1 MAEAK
6 NSVTTKPPARVSK
19 RKYSASR
26 KTKRIKTKITRDHTA
41 TATPVAVKVKE
52 KPQRVMTSRHQRMV
66 EKAKVRSSM
75 PAVEPIPE
83 VSAVKI
89 TDISGIV
96 YDLPDYQAMVDMYDS
111 TIRSIREGE
120 VVGGTVMGV
129 TRDDVIVD
137 VGFKSEGIIP
147 IHEFPAPLNIRVGDE
162 IEVYLEQIE
171 DSNGQLILSKQKADF
186 MRVWDKIRGVHDS
199 GDEIEGRVVRRIKG
213 GLVVDIMGVDAFLP
227 GSQVALR
234 QVPDFDALIG
244 EMMSI
249 KIIKINKSRRNI
261 VVSRRVVL
269 EEQRESMRSQ
279 LLSEIAVGQ
288 IRQGIVKNV
297 TDFGVFIDLG
307 GVDGLLHI
315 TDMSWGRIRHPS
327 EMVNLGEKIDVKI
340 LDFDDKTSRISLGL
354 KQMTPYPWEN
364 IEQKYPLGK
373 KITGRV
379 VSITDFGAFVEL
391 EKGVEGLIHISEMSW
406 TQHIKHPSKILNV
419 NDQVEAIILSVDKEN
434 EKLSLGIKQMEPD
447 PWGTIEEKFP
457 VNQVVSGKVRN
468 LTAFGAF
475 VELEEGIDGLVHIS
489 DMSWTRR
496 IQHPSEVMKKN
507 DSVEIKILKI
517 DHDNRRISLG
527 YKQLNED
534 PWPEIV
540 RKYAVGTDCL
550 GTVTKVLDRGV
561 VVDLEGD
568 LEGFVPVAQLGR
580 KDLDDPSAAFTE
592 GESIPLQVIEVDKNQ
607 RKVVLSVVA
616 YYKKRERAEYEEF
629 LTRHEPKTST
639 MGDAMPE
646 ELKAQITEAEAPEPP
661 PATEPSTDTPPADVA
676 TETAAE
682 ETPAEPAAAEEAT
695 AELAAEAPVE
705 EEAKGEA
712 EASGESEEEPPKTE

>member
-1 MAEAK
+1 MAEAR
-6 NSVTTKPPARVSK
+6 NSVTTKPPVKVSK
-19 RKYSASR
+19 RKYSAAR
-26 KTKRIKTKITRDHTA
+26 KTRRIKTKITRNHIA
-41 TATPVAVKVKE
+41 TVTPVEVKE
-52 KPQRVMTSRHQRMV
+52 KEKAQRVMTARHQRMV

-75 PAVEPIPE
+75 PAVEPVPE

-120 VVGGTVMGV
+120 VVSGTVMGV
-129 TRDDVIVD
+129 TRDDIIVD

-147 IHEFPAPLNIRVGDE
+147 IHEFPAPLNIKVGDE

-186 MRVWDKIRGVHDS
+186 MRVWDKIREVHDS
-199 GDEIEGRVVRRIKG
+199 GNQIEGRVVRRIKG

-244 EMMSI
+244 EMMSV
-249 KIIKINKSRRNI
+249 KIIKINRSRRNI
-261 VVSRRVVL
+261 VISRRVVL
-269 EEQRESMRSQ
+269 EEQRESMRAQ

-327 EMVNLGEKIDVKI
+327 EMVNLSEKIDVKI

-419 NDQVEAIILSVDKEN
+419 NDQVEAVILSVDKDN

-507 DSVEIKILKI
+507 DTVEIKILKI

-534 PWPEIV
+534 PWPEIA

-550 GTVTKVLDRGV
+550 GTISKVLDRGV
-561 VVDLEGD
+561 VVDLDGD
-568 LEGFVPVAQLGR
+568 LEGFVPVAQLGH
-580 KDLDDPSAAFTE
+580 KDLEQPDAAFTE
-592 GESIPLQVIEVDKNQ
+592 SESIPLQVIELDRNQ

-629 LTRHEPKTST
+629 LAKHEPKATA

-646 ELKAQITEAEAPEPP
+646 ELKAQVAEAAAPEPP
-661 PATEPSTDTPPADVA
+661 PAKPTAKEPDA
-676 TETAAE
+676 ETK
-682 ETPAEPAAAEEAT
+682 AEPAETAVANEAT
-695 AELAAEAPVE
+695 AAAPADTPTSE
-705 EEAKGEA
+705 ESDDTA
-712 EASGESEEEPPKTE
+712 ASGDPEEEPPKAE

>member
-6 NSVTTKPPARVSK
+6 NSVTPKPPAKVSK
-19 RKYSASR
+19 RKTGAGR
-26 KTKRIKTKITRDHTA
+26 KTRKIKTKITRNHIA
-41 TATPVAVKVKE
+41 TVLPVTETQKE
-52 KPQRVMTSRHQRMV
+52 KAERIMTVRHQRMV

-75 PAVEPIPE
+75 PAVEPVPE
-83 VSAVKI
+83 VAAVKI
-89 TDISGIV
+89 TDISGVV

-120 VVGGTVMGV
+120 VVSGTVMGV
-129 TRDDVIVD
+129 TRDDIIVD

-147 IHEFPAPLNIRVGDE
+147 IHEFPAPLNIKVGDD
-162 IEVYLEQIE
+162 IDVYLEQIE

-186 MRVWDKIRGVHDS
+186 MRVWDKIREVHDS
-199 GDEIEGRVVRRIKG
+199 GNQIEGRVVRRIKG

-244 EMMSI
+244 EMMSV

-261 VVSRRVVL
+261 VISRRVVL

-419 NDQVEAIILSVDKEN
+419 NDQVEAIILSVDKDN

-507 DSVEIKILKI
+507 DTVEIKILKI

-534 PWPEIV
+534 PWPEIA
-540 RKYAVGTDCL
+540 RKYAVGTDSL
-550 GTVTKVLDRGV
+550 GTITKVLDRGV
-561 VVDLEGD
+561 VVDLDGD
-568 LEGFVPVAQLGR
+568 LEGFVPVAQLGH
-580 KDLDDPSAAFTE
+580 KDLEQPDAAFTE
-592 GESIPLQVIEVDKNQ
+592 GESIPLQVIELDRNQ
-607 RKVVLSVVA
+607 RKVILSVVA

-629 LTRHEPKTST
+629 LAKHEPKATA

-646 ELKAQITEAEAPEPP
+646 ELKAQVAEAAAPEPP
-661 PATEPSTDTPPADVA
+661 PAEPTAEEPHA
-676 TETAAE
+676 ETAAE
-682 ETPAEPAAAEEAT
+682 APAED
-695 AELAAEAPVE
+695 AAEAPAE
-705 EEAKGEA
+705 TPAAEPAETATSEALDDTA
-712 EASGESEEEPPKTE
+712 ASGESEEEPPKTE